1 MDDKGTEESEVEIKL
16 TDGVSAHVIHRE
28 RLERVRRQG
37 REKKRQ
43 EEERKK
49 EERKK
54 EERKKK
60 NQENPES
67 SDSED
72 EEDAYLIE
80 QLTKMGISV
89 KKPEPPEGSGLVYDD
104 RMAKFQCLWD
114 PAFPEKPERITEPFA
129 RCSELG
135 LIERCTRIEAQYGTE
150 DQVLLLHTESH
161 LEKLKDTVDM
171 SREALKKVSAKYDSV
186 YFHPG
191 TYEAS
196 LLALGSTVELME
208 QILKKK
214 VRNGLAII
222 RPPGHHAMTEEFCGY
237 CFINQV
243 AIAAKHA
250 VDNLGLK
257 RVLIVD
263 WDVHHGQATQQMF
276 YDDPRVLYFSIH
288 RYEYGKYWP
297 NLRESDY
304 DFIGEGNGKGYNVN
318 VPLNKIHMN
327 DTDYLAIFHQVLMP
341 IAHQFSPDLVFISG
355 GYDAAIGDYKGE
367 MRVTPVAYAHMTHT
381 LMSLAEGRVCICLEG
396 GYCIKSLSE
405 AVALTLRT
413 LLGDSCP
420 MLPAMGDPCHS
431 ITSTILNVIKVL
443 RPYWSCFSYQTELTW
458 EELCPFE
465 DVNEMPPKPD
475 MPFVTEENKPK
486 EFPIM
491 YEFEDGVEE
500 EYIIQHKFDP
510 VIDQLIAETSL
521 ATPPNKTCIV
531 YDEGMRVHHAITFR
545 GHPEDPDR
553 VTSIFDKHSEWGL
566 LDRCL
571 RVQSRLAT
579 DGEIQTVHSSS
590 YIEQMQASAELPPM
604 ELRNLQ
610 HSFNSIYMCP
620 ETNVCAR
627 MAAGC
632 VLSVTDAVL
641 SGQANSGVAVVR
653 PPGHH
658 AECTKAMGF
667 CFFNSV
673 AIAAK
678 YAQNKFGIKRVLILD
693 WDVHHGNGT
702 QHSFYEDPSILFIS
716 LHRYDHSFFYP
727 SSTDGNHNMTGSEA
741 GNGFNVN
748 IPFNEGPKGDAEY
761 KAAFQQVVMP
771 IAYEFAP
778 ELVLVSAGFDA
789 ALGDPLGG
797 YHITPAGYGH
807 MTHMLSSLAN
817 GRVIVA
823 LEGGYNLSS
832 ISNSMAT
839 VTSVLLGDPCPY
851 LPYAQPQESAVK
863 SINSTLDSHKQF
875 WKCLKFRVPIP
886 DLRPKVEERN
896 SEEEKEEKLEE
907 EKFKENIDELA
918 KNMTSVS
925 VYDGTGQV
933 GEEPKSTNQ
942 PESCVTEQATSNV
955 ETDPINVG
963 TKPKM
968 ETKQLEM
975 ETTPTSN
982 NTLTTKT
989 KELGDDTNVQGAGGT
1004 MGGAGGAMGGDGG
1017 AMGGAGGAMGGA
1029 GGAMGGAGG
1038 AGTSV
1043 DENMGAVG
1051 GANNSVLD
1059 RLNVV
1064 QALEDMGHQQMY
1076 AIQPLTWC
1084 PHLDTVHSLPQR
1096 VLDTGAPCLDC
1107 GNLGENWV
1115 CLVCYKVFCSR
1126 YVNEHMVIHGAM
1138 EQHLMTLSFSDLS
1151 VWCYGCDN
1159 YIDNQIVNAAKQ
1171 AAYRHKFGTE
1181 MSGS

>member
-1 MDDKGTEESEVEIKL
+1 MDDKGIEESEVQ
-16 TDGVSAHVIHRE
+16 TQPADGVSAHVIHRE

-37 REKKRQ
+37 RERKRQ

-49 EERKK
+49 EER
-54 EERKKK
+54 RN
-60 NQENPES
+60 NQEKPVS
-67 SDSED
+67 SDSENED
-72 EEDAYLIE
+72 DAYLIE
-80 QLTKMGISV
+80 QLTKMGITV
-89 KKPEPPEGSGLVYDD
+89 KKPEPPEGTGLVYDD
-104 RMAKFQCLWD
+104 RMATFECLWD
-114 PAFPEKPERITEPFA
+114 PAFPEKPERITESFA

-150 DQVLLLHTESH
+150 DQVLIQHTEAH
-161 LEKLKDTVDM
+161 LEKLKETVDM
-171 SREALKKVSAKYDSV
+171 SKEALKKVSAKYDSI
-186 YFHPG
+186 YIHQA

-196 LLALGSTVELME
+196 LLALGSTMELME

-222 RPPGHHAMTEEFCGY
+222 RPPGHHAMNEEFCGY
-237 CFINQV
+237 CFFNQV

-250 VDNLGLK
+250 VDTLGLK

-304 DFIGEGNGKGYNVN
+304 DFIGDGKGKGYNVN
-318 VPLNKIHMN
+318 VPLNKVHMT
-327 DTDYLAIFHQVLMP
+327 DTDYLAIFHQILMP
-341 IAHQFSPDLVFISG
+341 IAHQFSPDLVLVSS
-355 GYDAAIGDYKGE
+355 GYDAAIGCPEGE
-367 MRVTPVAYAHMTHT
+367 MLVSPVTYAHMTHM

-405 AVALTLRT
+405 AVALTLRS
-413 LLGDSCP
+413 LLGDPCP
-420 MLPAMGDPCHS
+420 ALPAMGDPSHS
-431 ITSTILNVIKVL
+431 ITTTILNVIKVL
-443 RPYWSCFSYQTELTW
+443 QPYWNCFSYQTELAL
-458 EELCPFE
+458 EESCPYE
-465 DVNEMPPKPD
+465 EVNDMPPKPG

-486 EFPIM
+486 EYTIM
-491 YEFEDGVEE
+491 YEYEDGVEE
-500 EYIIQHKFDP
+500 EYIIQHKFDA
-510 VIDQLIAETSL
+510 VIDQLIADTSL
-521 ATPPNKTCIV
+521 AVPPNKTCIV

-553 VTSIFDKHSEWGL
+553 VTCIFDKHAEWGL

-579 DGEIQTVHSSS
+579 DGETQAIHSSS
-590 YIEQMQASAELPPM
+590 YLEQMQASAELPPM

-620 ETNVCAR
+620 ESNVCAR

-632 VLSVTDAVL
+632 VLSVTEAVL
-641 SGQANSGVAVVR
+641 SGQAKSGVAVVR

-678 YAQNKFGIKRVLILD
+678 YAQNKFGLKRVLILD

-702 QHSFYEDPSILFIS
+702 QHSFYDDPSILFIS
-716 LHRYDHSFFYP
+716 LHRFDHGSFYP
-727 SSTDGNHNMTGSEA
+727 TSTDGNHNMTGSGA
-741 GNGFNVN
+741 GKGFNVN

-761 KAAFQQVVMP
+761 KAAFQQIVMP

-817 GRVIVA
+817 GRVVLA

-839 VTSVLLGDPCPY
+839 CTSVLLGDPCPY
-851 LPYAQPQESAVK
+851 LPYVQPQESAVK
-863 SINSTLDSHKQF
+863 GINNTLDSHKQF
-875 WKCLKFRVPIP
+875 WKCLKFRESIP
-886 DLRPKVEERN
+886 DLRCKEGEGEPEGIEEQ
-896 SEEEKEEKLEE
+896 KEE
-907 EKFKENIDELA
+907 EKFKKNIEELS
-918 KNMTSVS
+918 KKMTSVS
-925 VYDGTGQV
+925 VYDRAAQSP
-933 GEEPKSTNQ
+933 EEAKSANKSE
-942 PESCVTEQATSNV
+942 PEVTTQATSTN
-955 ETDPINVG
+955 DKDSGSVG
-963 TKPKM
+963 DATPTTSETKPSV
-968 ETKQLEM
+968 T
-975 ETTPTSN
+975 ETTPTPS
-982 NTLTTKT
+982 KSS
-989 KELGDDTNVQGAGGT
+989 DTMEDQGAV
-1004 MGGAGGAMGGDGG
+1004 GGAASMAVGGSSV
-1017 AMGGAGGAMGGA
+1017 
-1029 GGAMGGAGG
+1029 GG
-1038 AGTSV
+1038 AGTPLN
-1043 DENMGAVG
+1043 EMMGAVG
-1051 GANNSVLD
+1051 GADNLLQALTVA
-1059 RLNVV
+1059 
-1064 QALEDMGHQQMY
+1064 QALEDMGVERMY
-1076 AIQPLTWC
+1076 AVQPLTWC
-1084 PHLDTVHSLPQR
+1084 PHLQTVQPLPQGI
-1096 VLDTGAPCLDC
+1096 LDTRAPCQDC
-1107 GNLGENWV
+1107 GNEGENWI

-1126 YVNEHMVIHGAM
+1126 YVNEHMVIHGAT
-1138 EQHLMTLSFSDLS
+1138 EQHLVTLSFSDLS

-1159 YIDNQIVNAAKQ
+1159 YIDNQVVNAAKR
-1171 AAYRHKFGTE
+1171 AAHRHKFGTE